1 MTPLGNHIIRR
12 RNARGWTRVDLA
24 RASGVPQ
31 TTIRNIE
38 QGKRSKKPQEG
49 ILRALAAAL
58 GNDADVMLA
67 LAGYGAIPPRTHDQV
82 IVELDALGEIA
93 PRWKDA
99 IERVKNEMSNEDQE
113 RALEVLLAQLSAAQ
127 RLRGSQ

>member
-38 QGKRSKKPQEG
+38 QGTRSRKPEEG
-49 ILRALAAAL
+49 TLRAL
-58 GNDADVMLA
+58 
-67 LAGYGAIPPRTHDQV
+67 
-82 IVELDALGEIA
+82 
-93 PRWKDA
+93 
-99 IERVKNEMSNEDQE
+99 
-113 RALEVLLAQLSAAQ
+113 
-127 RLRGSQ
+127 LRRMI